1 VTHGSDRQTVPSMKG
16 VSALHLLRLPVRVHG
31 IELGRPLDLVLD
43 REHTRALGFEVL
55 CGDEERRFL
64 PLAVATV
71 RETELE
77 LRSSL
82 GLLDEAELAFYT
94 KRGSTFGALR
104 GCGVVR
110 ARSMLGELA
119 DLKLATDGTIASV
132 VVATPDGRE
141 ELDYGVDVA
150 FVAAGTNV
158 RAAS

>member
-1 VTHGSDRQTVPSMKG
+1 MRG
-16 VSALHLLRLPVRVHG
+16 VSAERLLRLPVRVRG
-31 IELGRPLDLVLD
+31 IELGRPVDLVLD

-71 RETELE
+71 RESELE
-77 LRSSL
+77 IRSSL
-82 GLLDEAELAFYT
+82 GLLEEAELAFYT

-110 ARSMLGELA
+110 ARSLLGELV
-119 DLKLATDGTIASV
+119 DLTLAADGTIASL
-132 VVATPDGRE
+132 VVATPDGCE
-141 ELDYGVDVA
+141 ELDYGTDIA
-150 FVAAGTNV
+150 LVAAGTNV

>member
-1 VTHGSDRQTVPSMKG
+1 LTQGPDRQTVPSMKG
-16 VSALHLLRLPVRVHG
+16 VSAVHLLRLPVRVHG

-94 KRGSTFGALR
+94 KRGSTFAALR
-104 GCGVVR
+104 GSSVVR
-110 ARSMLGELA
+110 ARAMLGELT
-119 DLKLATDGTIASV
+119 DLRLAADGTITSV
-132 VVATPDGRE
+132 VVATPDGGE
-141 ELDYGVDVA
+141 ELDYGADVRL
-150 FVAAGTNV
+150 VAAGTHV

>member
-1 VTHGSDRQTVPSMKG
+1 MRG
-16 VSALHLLRLPVRVHG
+16 VSAERLLRLPVRVRG
-31 IELGRPLDLVLD
+31 IELGRPVDLVLD

-71 RETELE
+71 RESELE
-77 LRSSL
+77 LQSAL

-94 KRGSTFGALR
+94 KRGSTFAALR

-110 ARSMLGELA
+110 RRTLLGELV
-119 DLKLATDGTIASV
+119 DLTLAGDGTIASL
-132 VVATPDGRE
+132 VVATPDGCE
-141 ELDYGVDVA
+141 ELDYAADVA
-150 FVAAGTNV
+150 LVPAGTNV

>member
-1 VTHGSDRQTVPSMKG
+1 MTPEPDRQTVPGLRG
-16 VSALHLLRLPVRVHG
+16 VSAAHLLRLPVRVHG
-31 IELGRPLDLVLD
+31 IELGRPVDIVLD

-94 KRGSTFGALR
+94 KRGSTFAALR
-104 GCGVVR
+104 GSSVVR
-110 ARSMLGELA
+110 ARAMLGELT
-119 DLKLATDGTIASV
+119 DLRLAADGTIVSV
-132 VVATPDGRE
+132 VVATPDGGE
-141 ELDYGVDVA
+141 ELDL
-150 FVAAGTNV
+150 
-158 RAAS
+158 SLIHI

>member
-1 VTHGSDRQTVPSMKG
+1 MTG
-16 VSALHLLRLPVRVHG
+16 VSAERLLRLPVRVHG
-31 IELGRPLDLVLD
+31 IELGRPVDLVLD

-71 RETELE
+71 RESELE
-77 LRSSL
+77 IRSSL

-94 KRGSTFGALR
+94 KRGSTLRTLR

-110 ARSMLGELA
+110 SRALLGELA
-119 DLKLATDGTIASV
+119 DLIVAADGTITSL
-132 VVATPDGRE
+132 VVATPDGRK
-141 ELDYGVDVA
+141 ELDYGADVA
-150 FVAAGTNV
+150 LVAAGTSV